1 MQQSKYTVA
10 QMKISAMVV
19 GMTLCCVC
27 LISLPY
33 CNPSNDLSG
42 AFPGLEVY
50 LWPQEPLWFQEASYF
65 LPDTWGFDGKYR
77 ASSRSEAR
85 SSFLAL
91 LLRCLV
97 SLGQVSKL
105 TPGVLLQLVCV
116 VSPMTMKWKAI
127 LRNSSGSSSGGWSG
141 WRLVYVARGKW
152 ALKCQ

>member
-1 MQQSKYTVA
+1 M
-10 QMKISAMVV
+10 
-19 GMTLCCVC
+19 CVSY
-27 LISLPY
+27 LFHIAIQVMISLEL
-33 CNPSNDLSG
+33 SQDLKFISG
-42 AFPGLEVY
+42 LKSHSDFKR
-50 LWPQEPLWFQEASYF
+50 ASYF

-97 SLGQVSKL
+97 ALGQVSKL

-141 WRLVYVARGKW
+141 WRLVYVAARGKW